1 MLRRTS
7 FDGQKLFSLI
17 SRNLKVET
25 SQPDLDSSL
34 IEPKTIQ
41 GKNLVQPTQVTFYL
55 FVGNYL
61 SIHPQPHTNFANLH
75 AQAPIPPPPPPPKN
89 KHTLPEQNDFYVGIL
104 GSIPRS
110 YYLALFLLL
119 IFIYQECNLIH
130 THAYI
135 YIYIHIYIYFFFFFL
150 ISLKYLYHSYILSF
164 IILSLMSLHRGP
176 YYFGLNQPPY

>member
-75 AQAPIPPPPPPPKN
+75 AQAPIQRTNPTTPPNNPN

-135 YIYIHIYIYFFFFFL
+135 YIYIHIYIFL
-150 ISLKYLYHSYILSF
+150 LFLFDKLKISLSFLYPKFYNTLSNELASWSIL
-164 IILSLMSLHRGP
+164 LWT
-176 YYFGLNQPPY
+176 